1 MGDWHLSKH
10 LATESPWQQDA
21 VTHPGGLRSRARTLI
36 PQKCE
41 RILADLGLMG
51 NDGTQDRGAR
61 QQPVIGILKAE
72 VKSNAVVLK

>member
-1 MGDWHLSKH
+1 
-10 LATESPWQQDA
+10 
-21 VTHPGGLRSRARTLI
+21 
-36 PQKCE
+36 
-41 RILADLGLMG
+41 MG